1 MHYLHRRDG
10 IYYYRQRLPKAIGS
24 GSITKSLKTKDHPTA
39 KHLLKQVAYNV
50 SLLFMQ
56 CRGGAVSFDR
66 IRYIVSQYID
76 EVLQDYE
83 RTQVQNPIQSPE
95 SIADYLKT
103 LEDAQG
109 DIREAFVTNNQRQ
122 AEANLQLFIETSSN
136 PPAELQDIPQGTTEY
151 RELLREILKADVE
164 IGEEVMRRTTGDYSS
179 DFNQSYGDTVSN
191 FKSGRR
197 ESFPKTGESSYPTE
211 SSPKLASE
219 VLNVFIQDRTIS
231 KGWTDKTADSTRS
244 RLEGFLYI
252 IGDKPVTSYTRED
265 IYTYREK
272 VQKLPLNMNKYDK
285 FNDKGIDEAIALNKG
300 GEVISTSTVNKHLMW
315 IRSFFDWMATNQL
328 IPHNVAK
335 DVNIAKKANPL
346 DARSPFT
353 KIDLAVIFGSP
364 KEYSD
369 NLQDTLSSRPE
380 RVWVPLI
387 GLYHGMRLNEICQ
400 LFEDDIIDNEGIPC
414 IRIIENE
421 ARLQHVKNNGSRRT
435 IPIHPKLIEIGF
447 LEYVSQMRK
456 VSPKGQLFPHLTPTR
471 DGYGKNMT
479 YWFNKTVL
487 ERLGLKG
494 QAKKDF
500 HSFRHT
506 AIDEFKNSDARLE
519 HYQAIIGHASGT
531 ITLDTYGSSLRPSK
545 MLEALKVID
554 YYAIPE
560 LQALEE
566 RVKALMLDTP
576 KTL

>member
-1 MHYLHRRDG
+1 MHYLHRRDSV
-10 IYYYRQRLPKAIGS
+10 YYYRQRFPKEIGL

-39 KHLLKQVAYNV
+39 KHLLKQVSYNV

-56 CRGGAVSFDR
+56 CKGGNMSLES
-66 IRYIVSQYID
+66 IRTIVSQYID
-76 EVLQDYE
+76 EVLQEHE
-83 RTQVQNPIQSPE
+83 RTQAQTYTQSLE

-103 LEDAQG
+103 LENAQS

-122 AEANLQLFIETSSN
+122 AEANLQYFSETSSN
-136 PPAELQDIPQGTTEY
+136 PPAELQDIQKGTTEY

-164 IGEEVMRRTTGDYSS
+164 IGEEVIRRTKGDYSS
-179 DFNQSYGDTVSN
+179 DFNPRNYVPI
-191 FKSGRR
+191 
-197 ESFPKTGESSYPTE
+197 SFPKSGESNHTPTP
-211 SSPKLASE
+211 SPKLASE
-219 VLNVFIQDRTIS
+219 ALKEFIQDRTIS
-231 KGWTDKTADSTRS
+231 KGWTDKTAESTLK

-252 IGDKPVTSYTRED
+252 IGDKPVTEYTRED
-265 IYTYREK
+265 IYSYRIK
-272 VQKLPLNMNKYDK
+272 VQQLPLNMNKYSK
-285 FNDKGIDEAIALNKG
+285 FDDRGIDEVIALNKG
-300 GEVISTSTVNKHLMW
+300 GEVISTSTVDKHLMW
-315 IRSFFDWMATNQL
+315 VRSFFDWMATNQL

-335 DVNIAKKANPL
+335 DVNIAKKSNPL

-353 KIDLAVIFGSP
+353 KEDLVVLFGSL
-364 KEYSD
+364 KDYSD
-369 NLQDTLSSRPE
+369 NLQKTLTSRPE
-380 RVWVPLI
+380 RVWIPLI

-435 IPIHPKLIEIGF
+435 IPIHPKLIDIGF
-447 LEYVSQMRK
+447 LEYVSQIRK

-487 ERLGLKG
+487 DRLGLKG
-494 QAKKDF
+494 ETKKDF

-506 AIDEFKNSDARLE
+506 VIDEFKNSDARLE
-519 HYQAIIGHASGT
+519 HYQAIVGHSSGT

-545 MLEALKVID
+545 MLETLRLID
-554 YYAIPE
+554 YGVPE
-560 LQALEE
+560 LHAYEE
-566 RVKALMLDTP
+566 RVKALMLR
-576 KTL
+576 

>member
-10 IYYYRQRLPKAIGS
+10 VYYYRQRLPKEIGI

-76 EVLQDYE
+76 EVLQEHE
-83 RTQVQNPIQSPE
+83 RTQAQNSIQSPDN
-95 SIADYLKT
+95 IADYLKT
-103 LEDAQG
+103 LENAQS
-109 DIREAFVTNNQRQ
+109 DIREAFIANNQRQ
-122 AEANLQLFIETSSN
+122 AEANLQFFIETSSN

-164 IGEEVMRRTTGDYSS
+164 IGEEVIRRTKGDYSS
-179 DFNQSYGDTVSN
+179 DFNQSYGVLRDT
-191 FKSGRR
+191 FAR
-197 ESFPKTGESSYPTE
+197 ESFLKSEEPNYTPEP
-211 SSPKLASE
+211 SPKLASE
-219 VLNVFIQDRTIS
+219 ALNVFIQDRTIS
-231 KGWTDKTADSTRS
+231 KGWTDKTAESTRT

-285 FNDKGIDEAIALNKG
+285 FNDKGIDEVIALNKG

-315 IRSFFDWMATNQL
+315 VRSFFDWMATNQL

-335 DVNIAKKANPL
+335 DVNIAKKSNPL
-346 DARSPFT
+346 DARSPFS
-353 KIDLAVIFGSP
+353 KADLAVLFGSP
-364 KEYSD
+364 KEYAD
-369 NLQDTLSSRPE
+369 NLQSTLSSRPE

-447 LEYVSQMRK
+447 LEYVSQVRK
-456 VSPKGQLFPHLTPTR
+456 VSSKGQLFPNLTPTR

-479 YWFNKTVL
+479 YWFNTTVL
-487 ERLGLKG
+487 TRLGLKG
-494 QAKKDF
+494 EAKKDF

-506 AIDEFKNSDARLE
+506 VIDEFKNSDARLE
-519 HYQAIIGHASGT
+519 HYQAIIGHSSGT

-545 MLEALKVID
+545 MLETLKQID
-554 YYAIPE
+554 YAIPE
-560 LQALEE
+560 LKALEE
-566 RVKALMLDTP
+566 RVKSFMLRT
-576 KTL
+576 

>member
-10 IYYYRQRLPKAIGS
+10 VYYYRQRLPKEIGS

-39 KHLLKQVAYNV
+39 KHLLKQVSYNV

-56 CRGGAVSFDR
+56 CKGGTVSLDR
-66 IRYIVSQYID
+66 IRNIVSQYID
-76 EVLQDYE
+76 EVLKEHE
-83 RTQVQNPIQSPE
+83 RTQAQNSTRSTE
-95 SIADYLKT
+95 SIADYIKT
-103 LEDAQG
+103 LENAQS
-109 DIREAFVTNNQRQ
+109 DIREALITNNQRQ
-122 AEANLQLFIETSSN
+122 AEANLQFFIETSSN
-136 PPAELQDIPQGTTEY
+136 PPAELQDIQQGTTEY

-164 IGEEVMRRTTGDYSS
+164 IGEEVIRRTKGDYSS
-179 DFNQSYGDTVSN
+179 DFNQSYGNTTD
-191 FKSGRR
+191 KSVH
-197 ESFPKTGESSYPTE
+197 EPVLKSENKNTTPEPSS
-211 SSPKLASE
+211 KLASE

-231 KGWTDKTADSTRS
+231 KGWTDKTAESTRT

-285 FNDKGIDEAIALNKG
+285 FNDKGIDEVIALNKG
-300 GEVISTSTVNKHLMW
+300 GEVISTSTVDKHLMW
-315 IRSFFDWMATNQL
+315 VRSFFDWMATNQL

-335 DVNIAKKANPL
+335 DVNIAKKSNPL

-353 KIDLAVIFGSP
+353 KADLAVIFGSP

-369 NLQDTLSSRPE
+369 NLQKTLSSRPE

-400 LFEDDIIDNEGIPC
+400 LFEDDIIDNDGIPC

-447 LEYVSQMRK
+447 LEYVSKVRK

-494 QAKKDF
+494 EAKKDF

-506 AIDEFKNSDARLE
+506 VIDEFKNSDARLE
-519 HYQAIIGHASGT
+519 HYQAIIGHSSGT

-545 MLEALKVID
+545 MLETLKHID
-554 YYAIPE
+554 YVIPE
-560 LQALEE
+560 LKALEE
-566 RVKALMLDTP
+566 RVKALMLR
-576 KTL
+576 